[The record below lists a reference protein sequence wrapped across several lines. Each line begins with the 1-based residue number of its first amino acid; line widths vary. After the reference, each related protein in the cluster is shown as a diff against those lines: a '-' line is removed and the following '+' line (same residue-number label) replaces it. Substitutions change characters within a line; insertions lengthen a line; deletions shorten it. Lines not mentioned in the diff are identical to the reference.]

1 MLITMDNS
9 NNERETTAMKMQV
22 VARDVE
28 SLNGVA
34 KSDGCEH
41 SAECCVG
48 TGIVCTSISVIGGI
62 IVYTVFCIIALCSVS
77 LRTTQ
82 NHCEESNMWV
92 WLLVMVINNAT
103 SGSANSSSNS
113 SSKDDKNPCVALCSF
128 IISLG
133 LIGWGSYEMW
143 GVSCADDLSNYLV
156 YKMSFATLIITYS
169 LLGAFMIGGVI
180 VCFKKK

>member
-1 MLITMDNS
+1 MLIIMNNSDNGHGTTTM
-9 NNERETTAMKMQV
+9 KLHV

-28 SLNGVA
+28 SLSEVT
-34 KSDGCEH
+34 KSDSCEH

-48 TGIVCTSISVIGGI
+48 TGILCTTLSVIGGI
-62 IVYTVFCIIALCSVS
+62 IVYMVFCIIALCSVS
-77 LRTTQ
+77 MRTTQ

-92 WLLVMVINNAT
+92 WLLVVVINHIT
-103 SGSANSSSNS
+103 SGSTNS
-113 SSKDDKNPCVALCSF
+113 SSKEKNPCVAVCSF
-128 IISLG
+128 IIFIG
-133 LIGWGSYEMW
+133 LLGWGTYEMW
-143 GVSCADDLSNYLV
+143 GVSCADDLSNYLI

>member
-9 NNERETTAMKMQV
+9 NNERETTLIKAQ
-22 VARDVE
+22 AATRDVE
-28 SLNGVA
+28 SLDASPN
-34 KSDGCEH
+34 SDTCDKVK
-41 SAECCVG
+41 ACCVG
-48 TGIVCTSISVIGGI
+48 TGIICSSLSLVGGI

-82 NHCEESNMWV
+82 NRCEESNMWI
-92 WLLVMVINNAT
+92 WLLVMIINNVA
-103 SGSANSSSNS
+103 SGSASSSSN
-113 SSKDDKNPCVALCSF
+113 KDNLCTAVCSF

-156 YKMSFATLIITYS
+156 YKMTFATLIICYS
-169 LLGAFMIGGVI
+169 LLGAFMIGGMI
-180 VCFKKK
+180 VYFKKK